1 MSMKKTLLLLLAVT
15 TLACKKKEVKPS
27 IPTDLY
33 FPPLQSAEW
42 EQIKP
47 KDLGWNT
54 AKIADLEN
62 TLQQNGTRAF
72 IILKNGRIVLEK
84 YYHTD
89 LFGQNFTQ
97 NSLWYW
103 ASAGKTLT
111 ATLVGKA
118 QEENFLNINQKTSDF
133 LGIGWTSLSAAQESQ
148 ITIRHQLTMTSG
160 LDDAVSNPDC
170 TTPNCLIFKANAG
183 SRWAYHNA
191 PYTLLSKVVEN
202 ATGQTFN
209 NYFASRIRDK
219 IGMDGSWIGQNFNNI
234 YYSTARAM
242 ARFGILILAKGKWQN
257 QIILNDT
264 NYIEAMIN
272 TSQNLNQSYGY
283 LWWLNGK
290 NSFMI
295 PQSQLV
301 FSGSI
306 CPYAPVDMYAAI
318 GKNGQILDIIPSQ
331 NLIVVRMG
339 TGGTT
344 ATLVS
349 FDIQNQIWQK
359 LSEVIQ

>member
-1 MSMKKTLLLLLAVT
+1 MRKILLLLLIFLVGFS
-15 TLACKKKEVKPS
+15 CKKKDTKPA

-33 FPPLQSAEW
+33 FPPLQSTTW

-47 KDLGWNT
+47 EDLGWNT

-62 TLQQNGTRAF
+62 ILQQNGTRAF
-72 IILKNGRIVLEK
+72 IVLKNGRIVIEK
-84 YYHTD
+84 YYNND
-89 LFGQNFTQ
+89 LFGQPFTQ
-97 NSLWYW
+97 NSIWYW
-103 ASAGKTLT
+103 ASAGKSLT
-111 ATLVGKA
+111 ATIVGKA

-133 LGIGWTSLSAAQESQ
+133 LGTGWTSLTPAQESQ
-148 ITIRHQLTMTSG
+148 ITIRHQLTMTTG

-170 TTPNCLIFKANAG
+170 TTPNCLTFKASAG

-202 ATGQTFN
+202 ATGQTYN

-219 IGMDGSWIGQNFNNI
+219 IGMDGSWNSQNFNNV
-234 YYSTARAM
+234 YYSTARSM
-242 ARFGILILAKGKWQN
+242 ARFGILISAKGKWQN
-257 QIILNDT
+257 ETILNDT
-264 NYIEAMIN
+264 NYLEAMIN

-301 FSGSI
+301 FSGTI
-306 CPYAPVDMYAAI
+306 CPYAPADMYAAV
-318 GKNGQILDIIPSQ
+318 GKNGQILNIVPSQ

-339 TGGTT
+339 MGGSTT
-344 ATLVS
+344 SLVA
-349 FDIQNQIWQK
+349 FDIQNQIWEK
-359 LSEVIQ
+359 LSEVIR